1 MKILI
6 SFIGNND
13 CFPNEKSGAILTV
26 LENHKFDKL
35 YLLYN
40 HEKYLKPASEI
51 LAFCRKNYPKLQVI
65 YKDCLSNDPTNY
77 NIVYPAMYKALS
89 EIQSENPKAKF
100 TISVTSGTPTMHA
113 CWLFLKQGKVTDAKL
128 IQVSRES
135 GISEVTFELDDFPKI
150 KKVSALKTELTKFKR
165 ENEFLKKNI
174 NLAYDEII
182 GESAEILNLKKEISV
197 FADSEIPI
205 FIQGESGT
213 GKELV
218 AEAIHKNSARKDG
231 NLVKVNC
238 GAIPLELFESEF
250 FGHKKGSFTGAN
262 SDKDGKF
269 KLADNGTI
277 FLDEVADLPLSVQ
290 VKLLRVLQDGTFF
303 PVGSSFEEK
312 VNVRVISATNKNIE
326 KLVEEGT
333 FREDLFYRLV
343 VRKIFIPPLRERTN
357 DKILIAEKIL
367 SELNKK
373 YQKSKI
379 FSNSAKTKILQNQW
393 RGNVRQLKNAVES
406 AFVFPEN
413 EISAESLNI
422 IEIGKTQSEVLIPDE
437 GINFDFEVP
446 KKYYEA
452 ALKKA
457 NGNATQAARLLGLEP
472 HTFRARLKK
481 VRKQN
486 SLLEKLLKYPT
497 MTDEEYE
504 LFKEGS
510 EHLRKW
516 RD

>member
-1 MKILI
+1 M
-6 SFIGNND
+6 
-13 CFPNEKSGAILTV
+13 
-26 LENHKFDKL
+26 
-35 YLLYN
+35 
-40 HEKYLKPASEI
+40 
-51 LAFCRKNYPKLQVI
+51 
-65 YKDCLSNDPTNY
+65 
-77 NIVYPAMYKALS
+77 
-89 EIQSENPKAKF
+89 
-100 TISVTSGTPTMHA
+100 
-113 CWLFLKQGKVTDAKL
+113 
-128 IQVSRES
+128 
-135 GISEVTFELDDFPKI
+135 
-150 KKVSALKTELTKFKR
+150 
-165 ENEFLKKNI
+165 
-174 NLAYDEII
+174 
-182 GESAEILNLKKEISV
+182 
-197 FADSEIPI
+197 
-205 FIQGESGT
+205 
-213 GKELV
+213 
-218 AEAIHKNSARKDG
+218 
-231 NLVKVNC
+231 
-238 GAIPLELFESEF
+238 
-250 FGHKKGSFTGAN
+250 
-262 SDKDGKF
+262 
-269 KLADNGTI
+269 
-277 FLDEVADLPLSVQ
+277 
-290 VKLLRVLQDGTFF
+290 
-303 PVGSSFEEK
+303 
-312 VNVRVISATNKNIE
+312 
-326 KLVEEGT
+326 
-333 FREDLFYRLV
+333 
-343 VRKIFIPPLRERTN
+343 
-357 DKILIAEKIL
+357 